1 MCPADPQPQYRNQ
14 GIAPEDLAAL
24 IDGEITDMNRI
35 EQLKN
40 MLQGDSSLSAE
51 YDAQREVKLLLAQL
65 PEVEAPSFMQ
75 TRIMGEI
82 AGRRKQR
89 HALWLPKW
97 GAAAAAV
104 AIFGTGYGAALQF
117 ASQQAG
123 TVHTMVADSAAPQD
137 AATTSL
143 PQPNLNVI
151 NPQAALLAS
160 GSSNAGQAHFASD
173 LRANVTGGPDLFQ
186 SVYDASNAVEIPA
199 DTDPWLRDFIQL
211 GNEAHNYSRAMR
223 LTHSMAAPDVSQ
235 AVMVVDSQ

>member
-1 MCPADPQPQYRNQ
+1 MCPADPQPQYRYQ
-14 GIAPEDLAAL
+14 GPSPDELAAL

-35 EQLKN
+35 AQLKN
-40 MLQGDSSLSAE
+40 MLQGDSSLSVE

-65 PEVEAPSFMQ
+65 PEAEAPSFMH

-89 HALWLPKW
+89 HAMWLPKW

-123 TVHTMVADSAAPQD
+123 TTHLMVAENAQAP
-137 AATTSL
+137 APEVATTSL
-143 PQPNLNVI
+143 SQPALNVI
-151 NPQAALLAS
+151 DPTAAL
-160 GSSNAGQAHFASD
+160 GNAGARPQFAAD
-173 LRANVTGGPDLFQ
+173 VHGAGQDFYQNVYT
-186 SVYDASNAVEIPA
+186 ASTKVDIPA
-199 DTDPWLRDFIQL
+199 DTDPWLRDFIEL

-223 LTHSMAAPDVSQ
+223 LTHNLAAPDVSQ
-235 AVMVVDSQ
+235 AVMVVDSH